1 MGSAH
6 YFSLL
11 FPSFFL
17 FIFIFIFIIFQQYKA
32 INNKQILSHS
42 LLKIKAFLKFIIAF

>member
-17 FIFIFIFIIFQQYKA
+17 FIFIFIIFQQYKA
-32 INNKQILSHS
+32 INNKQIPSHS